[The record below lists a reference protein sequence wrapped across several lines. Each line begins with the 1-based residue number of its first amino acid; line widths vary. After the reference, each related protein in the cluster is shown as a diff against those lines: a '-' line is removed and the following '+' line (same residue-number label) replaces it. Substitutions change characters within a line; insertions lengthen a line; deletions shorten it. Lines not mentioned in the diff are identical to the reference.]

1 MPKQKI
7 LIVDDDAA
15 IVVAVQF
22 LLEQHGFQIKVAW
35 SGEEALAAIEKEPP
49 DLILLDI
56 MLPVKDGFEV
66 CQRVRENNDWKDI
79 RILFVTAL
87 GYDATAAKG
96 MALGADG
103 FIAKP
108 FANADL
114 VAKIKGLL
122 ACPA

>member
-7 LIVDDDAA
+7 LIVDDDSA
-15 IVVAVQF
+15 IVAAVQF
-22 LLEQHGFQIKVAW
+22 LLEQHGYQTKVAW
-35 SGEEALAAIEKEPP
+35 SGEEALAAIEKESP

-56 MLPVKDGFEV
+56 MLPAKDGFEV
-66 CQRVRENNDWKDI
+66 CQRVRENDDWKGI

-96 MALGADG
+96 LALGADG

-114 VAKIKGLL
+114 VAKIKELL
-122 ACPA
+122 ECPA

>member
-15 IVVAVQF
+15 IVAAVQF
-22 LLEQHGFQIKVAW
+22 LLEQHGYQTRVAW
-35 SGEEALAAIEKEPP
+35 SGEEALDAIEKDPP

-56 MLPVKDGFEV
+56 MLPAKDGFEV
-66 CQRVRENNDWKDI
+66 CQRVRQNDDWNGI
-79 RILFVTAL
+79 RILFLTAL

-96 MALGADG
+96 LALGADA

>member
-7 LIVDDDAA
+7 LIVDDDSA
-15 IVVAVQF
+15 IVAAVQF
-22 LLEQHGFQIKVAW
+22 LLEQHGYQTKVAW
-35 SGEEALAAIEKEPP
+35 SGEEALAAIEKESP

-56 MLPVKDGFEV
+56 MLPAKDGFEV
-66 CQRVRENNDWKDI
+66 CQRVRENDDWKGI

-96 MALGADG
+96 LALGADG

-122 ACPA
+122 ECPA

>member
-22 LLEQHGFQIKVAW
+22 LLEQHGFQTKVAW

-56 MLPVKDGFEV
+56 MLPAKDGFEV
-66 CQRVRENNDWKDI
+66 CQRVRGNDDWKDI

>member
-66 CQRVRENNDWKDI
+66 CQRVRENDDWKDI